1 MQANIGPLQDWL
13 MNPVHLM
20 RAIRYSVERAV
31 YLYLERFIFY
41 VKLVYGKDKALD
53 KFQPVTYRAKL
64 SVMKQRTP
72 ERQRL
77 ENRLQAIKC
86 LGRDYQAFEAFIR
99 ENDQTLSSTF
109 ANELLQKLE
118 VILNLERLEAMDYV
132 TSVQKFR
139 KLPYA
144 KELVE
149 AVVWIRADINKNAL
163 KMINLD
169 VPDEDPED

>member
-1 MQANIGPLQDWL
+1 MQANITPLQDWL

-20 RAIRYSVERAV
+20 RSIRYSVERAV
-31 YLYLERFIFY
+31 YLYLERFIY
-41 VKLVYGKDKALD
+41 YIKLVYGKDKALE
-53 KFQPVTYRAKL
+53 KFQPVTYRAKV
-64 SVMKQRTP
+64 SIMKQRTP

-77 ENRLQAIKC
+77 ENRLQTIKC
-86 LGRDYQAFEAFIR
+86 LGRDYQVFEAFIR
-99 ENDQTLSSTF
+99 ENDQTLSTTF

-132 TSVQKFR
+132 TNVQKFR

-149 AVVWIRADINKNAL
+149 AVVWVRADINKNAL

-169 VPDEDPED
+169 VHDEEQDE

>member
-1 MQANIGPLQDWL
+1 

-31 YLYLERFIFY
+31 YLYLERFIYY
-41 VKLVYGKDKALD
+41 VKLVYGKDKALE
-53 KFQPVTYRAKL
+53 KFQPVTYRAKVSL
-64 SVMKQRTP
+64 MKQRTP
-72 ERQRL
+72 ERLRL
-77 ENRLQAIKC
+77 ENRLQTIKC

-99 ENDQTLSSTF
+99 ENDQTLSTTF
-109 ANELLQKLE
+109 ASELLQKLE
-118 VILNLERLEAMDYV
+118 AVLNLQRIEAMDYV
-132 TSVQKFR
+132 TNVQKFR

-149 AVVWIRADINKNAL
+149 AVVWVRADLNKNAL

-169 VPDEDPED
+169 IPDEDPEDN